1 MKFQI
6 VKWSHQE
13 LGCLGR
19 SASRRS
25 MHGFLLFYT
34 QRMRDIV
41 DFKGGLYAV
50 TTDIDQQTDIDAMD
64 RELHEF
70 LIKNGFEKDE
80 GRPRMG
86 NIITPDSAYEVLRY
100 QQMDY
105 YMPVKE
111 KMERE

>member
-1 MKFQI
+1 MVVPECF
-6 VKWSHQE
+6 
-13 LGCLGR
+13 
-19 SASRRS
+19 
-25 MHGFLLFYT
+25 
-34 QRMRDIV
+34 DIV

-70 LIKNGFEKDE
+70 LTKNGFEKDE
-80 GRPRMG
+80 RRPRMG